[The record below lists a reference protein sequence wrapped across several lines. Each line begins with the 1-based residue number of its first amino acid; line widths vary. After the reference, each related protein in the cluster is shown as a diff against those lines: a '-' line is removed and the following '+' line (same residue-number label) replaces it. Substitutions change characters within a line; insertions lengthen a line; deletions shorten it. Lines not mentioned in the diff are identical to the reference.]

1 MRAMIA
7 TLPGDG
13 VGPEV
18 TAQAVRVLQAVAERG
33 DHEFGFREALIG
45 GIAIDDTGEPLPVA
59 TRRIVVDAD
68 AVLLGAV
75 GGPKWSDPSAT
86 VRPEQGLLGLRAL
99 LGVYANIRPVAV
111 HPALAAAA
119 PLKPE
124 LLANVDIV
132 FVRELTGGLY
142 FGEKSHDRD
151 VLGASVRA
159 SDLCVYTADE
169 VERVVRMA
177 ATMARAR
184 RGRLLSVDKANVLAT
199 SRLWREVTTRV
210 MRAEFPDVALEH
222 ALVDSFAMHLITTP
236 ARFDVVVT
244 ENLFGD
250 ILTDEAAVLA
260 GSIGVLP
267 SASLGDA
274 FASGLRRGLYEPIH
288 GSAPDIAGRGMA
300 NPAGAI
306 LSAALLLRYSLGLGD
321 EAALI
326 EASVADTILSGIRTA
341 DCAAHDQTSCS
352 TSEFGDAVVERVS
365 ARAVSA
371 RSDVALRPISLNCF
385 DAKRRRRQGLRDSGI
400 DRALRTWLH
409 DG

>member
-1 MRAMIA
+1 MRAVIA

-18 TAQAVRVLQAVAERG
+18 TAEAVRVLQAVAERA
-33 DHEFGFREALIG
+33 DHEFVFREALIG
-45 GIAIDDTGEPLPVA
+45 GIAIDETGDALPVA
-59 TRRIVVDAD
+59 TRQVVTHAD

-75 GGPKWSDPSAT
+75 GGPKWSDPAAT

-142 FGEKSHDRD
+142 FGAKTHDRD
-151 VLGASVRA
+151 ATGASVRA
-159 SDLCVYTADE
+159 SDLCVYTVEE

-177 ATMARAR
+177 AGMARQR
-184 RGRLLSVDKANVLAT
+184 RCRLLSVDKANVLAT

-210 MRAEFPDVALEH
+210 MRDEFPDVALEH
-222 ALVDSFAMHLITTP
+222 ALVDSFAMHLITSP
-236 ARFDVVVT
+236 SRFDVVVT

-274 FASGLRRGLYEPIH
+274 STTGLRRGLYEPIH
-288 GSAPDIAGRGMA
+288 GSAPDIAGKGIA

-306 LSAALLLRYSLGLGD
+306 LSAALLLRHSCGLPD
-321 EAALI
+321 EAAMI
-326 EASVADTILSGIRTA
+326 EAAVSDALTAGIRTA
-341 DCAAHDQTSCS
+341 DCAAPGRVPSS
-352 TSEFGDAVVERVS
+352 TSAFGDAVLERLAAGVS
-365 ARAVSA
+365 TR
-371 RSDVALRPISLNCF
+371 
-385 DAKRRRRQGLRDSGI
+385 
-400 DRALRTWLH
+400 
-409 DG
+409 